1 VANHRKAVLAKD
13 RITAKMS
20 EDKNHLAEMERI
32 EEIMVPLDQYP
43 SVTPDTTIRDAIIAI
58 NDASIQTHV
67 CLSLPR
73 SLLVIDDH
81 HHLKGTLRRRDIL
94 RGLEPKFLQGESL
107 YYRKKLFDVHIDP
120 NLSELSWDKTMREM
134 RTQANRLVSE
144 IMLPADVT
152 INYDEHILKA
162 VYEMTSYE
170 RSLLPVLKDK
180 KVIGVVRSVDVF
192 LTMAKYIL

>member
-1 VANHRKAVLAKD
+1 MNDEQKDLAK
-13 RITAKMS
+13 
-20 EDKNHLAEMERI
+20 MERI

-43 SVTPDTTIRDAIIAI
+43 SVSPDTTLRDAIKAI
-58 NDASIQTHV
+58 NDATIQTHV

-73 SLLVIDDH
+73 SLLVLDDDCR
-81 HHLKGTLRRRDIL
+81 LLGMIRRRDIL

-120 NLSELSWDKTMREM
+120 NLSELSWDKVMREM
-134 RTQANRLVSE
+134 REQSHRLVKE
-144 IMLPADVT
+144 IMMPADIS

-162 VYEMTSYE
+162 VYEMTSYQ

-180 KVIGVVRSVDVF
+180 KVIGVVRSVDIF